1 MSSCDECLYN
11 ADGICQNDECSFDL
25 EDNCYEFESKSTYDR
40 GYQRGRADALKE
52 AFDKTYTKAY
62 DSGYQNGR
70 KDAEA
75 EHEAM
80 CESCIHK
87 VSAEDIQAIKDSA
100 IEKCAEIIS
109 KNMRCESCPVDC
121 LWGTEQ
127 KCKDT
132 LALYLKTQIEE
143 QKNG

>member
-1 MSSCDECLYN
+1 MSRRMTTMELIEKGIGHNCLSDAYDLGRADERPS
-11 ADGICQNDECSFDL
+11 AFG
-25 EDNCYEFESKSTYDR
+25 KGYDS

-62 DSGYQNGR
+62 DSGYEN
-70 KDAEA
+70 AEK
-75 EHEAM
+75 EHKAM

-87 VSAEDIQAIKDSA
+87 VSAEDVLAIRNSA

-121 LWGTEQ
+121 LWWTEQ